1 MKVNDVLIQAQSSIM
16 WMYDKKLD
24 VYEAR
29 EIIKDNGADG
39 IEFQKAHADIPC
51 RLSVQSLKNTQQT
64 EARLLETEHKVF
76 CQPDIYIKAGSK
88 ITVDGVKYLTS
99 EDPMIYITH
108 QELVVKR
115 HEWV

>member
-1 MKVNDVLIQAQSSIM
+1 MKVNDVLIKAQSSIM
-16 WMYDKKLD
+16 WMY

-29 EIIKDNGADG
+29 EVIKDNGADG

-51 RLSVQSLKNTQQT
+51 RLSVQTLKNSEQN
-64 EARLLETEHKVF
+64 EARLLKTEHKVF
-76 CQPDIYIKAGSK
+76 CQPDVYIKSGSK